1 MNRETEEQFREFVA
15 VSYQRLLRAAYLM
28 TGNVADAEDLVQTAL
43 ARTAL
48 AWKRLRESEHLDR
61 YVHKIVVNEFISS
74 RRRLWRKRESAVG
87 QVPDRVGPD
96 SFAPVD
102 ERERL
107 RVALAGLPPPQRA
120 AVVMRHY
127 ADLSEAQAAELLGC
141 SVGTIK
147 SLTSRG
153 LAGLRKTLAESAL
166 ERGRTR

>member
-1 MNRETEEQFREFVA
+1 M
-15 VSYQRLLRAAYLM
+15 
-28 TGNVADAEDLVQTAL
+28 
-43 ARTAL
+43 
-48 AWKRLRESEHLDR
+48 
-61 YVHKIVVNEFISS
+61 VNEFISS

-107 RVALAGLPPPQRA
+107 RVALATLPPRQRA